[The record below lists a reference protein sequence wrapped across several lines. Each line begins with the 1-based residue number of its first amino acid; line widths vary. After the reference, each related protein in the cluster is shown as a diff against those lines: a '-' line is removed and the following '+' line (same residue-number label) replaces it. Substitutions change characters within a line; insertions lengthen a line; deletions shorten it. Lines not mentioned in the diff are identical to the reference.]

1 MKTAIIA
8 IILAFTITHVGAQ
21 SMTCSPSGPNMVCAP
36 TAPPSSAG
44 LGSALVVIGVLWLV
58 ISYLKSNE
66 NSEENQK

>member
-1 MKTAIIA
+1 
-8 IILAFTITHVGAQ
+8 
-21 SMTCSPSGPNMVCAP
+21 MVCAP

-44 LGSALVVIGVLWLV
+44 LGPALVVIGVLWLV